1 MLEMLYDE
9 TVGMVAKGMLILR
22 PKCENVRI
30 RQPLQ
35 EYSHAIWK
43 VIRWN

>member
-30 RQPLQ
+30 R
-35 EYSHAIWK
+35 
-43 VIRWN
+43 